1 MIGDGQMQGTV
12 LNDGVNQA
20 RATIE
25 LAVNAA
31 KGNDVTEGTDWTATF
46 SKTKCL
52 KLTNS
57 PLFYVSFVCF
67 MCMA

>member
-1 MIGDGQMQGTV
+1 MQGTV

-31 KGNDVTEGTDWTATF
+31 KGNDVTEGTDWTIVEDG
-46 SKTKCL
+46 TK
-52 KLTNS
+52 S
-57 PLFYVSFVCF
+57 VRVPYVAVTPENYTDFQ
-67 MCMA
+67 